1 MRFKSAGW
9 LLLVLCAAA
18 SLPALLASQQQ
29 SQQND
34 NSAAAPST
42 QAQPQDAQSDWQAPQ
57 VPAGTRFLVGLLDEL
72 NTKTAKPHQPF
83 TVRTLESLDTP
94 DGHAIPAG
102 AMIRGHVSRVEPGG
116 TTGRARIWLSFDEI
130 EFRAGWK
137 PLVADVTEVPG
148 EHSVKSGEIKEGEI
162 QARTSASD
170 RDLQAAAAG
179 AALGAAAG
187 AAAKNGKTAAIAAAT
202 GALTAFLVSSGLGQE
217 LELAKGTKLELELQ
231 RPLYL
236 ARR

>member
-1 MRFKSAGW
+1 MRFKIAVR
-9 LLLVLCAAA
+9 LLFAFCIATC
-18 SLPALLASQQQ
+18 LPALLSAQQQ
-29 SQQND
+29 SQPND
-34 NSAAAPST
+34 NSSAPAAAQP
-42 QAQPQDAQSDWQAPQ
+42 PQDSQSDWQSPQ
-57 VPAGTRFLVGLLDEL
+57 IPAGTKFLVGLLDEL
-72 NTKTAKPHQPF
+72 NTKTAKPHQQF
-83 TVRTLESLDTP
+83 TVKTLESLDTP
-94 DGHAIPAG
+94 DGRAIPAG
-102 AMIRGHVSRVEPGG
+102 TVIRGHVSRVEPGSS
-116 TTGRARIWLSFDEI
+116 TGRARIWLSFDDI
-130 EFRAGWK
+130 ATHSGWK

-162 QARTSASD
+162 QARTSAGD

-187 AAAKNGKTAAIAAAT
+187 AATKNGKTAAIGAAT

-217 LELAKGTKLELELQ
+217 LDLAKGTKLELELE

>member
-1 MRFKSAGW
+1 MRFHTACW
-9 LLLVLCAAA
+9 LLVLFCVAA
-18 SLPALLASQQQ
+18 SLPALLPAQQ

-34 NSAAAPST
+34 NSSPGST
-42 QAQPQDAQSDWQAPQ
+42 QSSPEPQSDWQSPQ

-72 NTKTAKPHQPF
+72 NTKTAKPHQQF
-83 TVRTLESLDTP
+83 TVKTLESLDTP

-102 AMIRGHVSRVEPGG
+102 TVIRGHVSRVEPGSS
-116 TTGRARIWLSFDEI
+116 TGRARIWLSFDEI
-130 EFRAGWK
+130 ETRAGWK

-148 EHSVKSGEIKEGEI
+148 EHAVKSGEIKEGEI

-187 AAAKNGKTAAIAAAT
+187 AAAKNGKAAAIGAAT